1 MYQINQITVLGS
13 GIMGHGI
20 AQISAM
26 AGYNV
31 VLRDIEQAFLDKA
44 MDKIKWS
51 INKLVEKQKIN
62 QSEAEKIINRIHP
75 VVNLEQSLKGSNLVI
90 EAVPEDLNLKKRV
103 YGEIEKFATDDM
115 IFASNTSTLPISEIS
130 AFTTRP
136 GKFIGLHFFNPPQL
150 MPLVEI
156 IPGSKTEQQVTDLA
170 INLVNQVKKTP
181 ILCKKDVP
189 GFIVNRI
196 FIPLVHEAAYS
207 LDRSGAS
214 SMVEI
219 DSASK
224 YKMGLPMGIFELAD
238 YTGMDVIHKATFEMY
253 SRDKKVIFP
262 HPKIQQLYD
271 NKELGQKTGKG
282 FYQYQG
288 DNYERVQLTEE
299 AAEKFDPI
307 PLVSVAVN
315 NASWLI
321 SNGVCNRED
330 LEKALKLGMGL
341 KRELFTTAET
351 VGIDNIINTLET
363 LRSNYGTFYEP
374 DKYLL
379 SLQQK
384 NDISKDK

>member
-1 MYQINQITVLGS
+1 MAYKINQITVLGS

-31 VLRDIEQAFLDKA
+31 NLRDIEQSFLDKA
-44 MDKIKWS
+44 MEKIKWS
-51 INKLVEKQKIN
+51 INKLVEKQKITS
-62 QSEAEKIINRIHP
+62 SEAENILNRIHP
-75 VVNLEQSLKGSNLVI
+75 VVDLEQSLKSSNLVI
-90 EAVPEDLNLKKRV
+90 EAVPEDLNLKKKV
-103 YGEIEKFATDDM
+103 YEDLEKFATDDM

-130 AFTTRP
+130 SFTSRP
-136 GKFIGLHFFNPPQL
+136 DKFIGLHFFNPPQL

-156 IPGSKTEQQVTDLA
+156 IPGLKTEQQVTELA
-170 INLVNQVKKTP
+170 INLVKEVKKTP
-181 ILCKKDVP
+181 IVCKKDVP

-196 FIPLVHEAAYS
+196 FIPLVHEAAYC
-207 LDRSGAS
+207 LDRSNA
-214 SMVEI
+214 SMVEV

-224 YKMGLPMGIFELAD
+224 YKMALPMGIFELAD
-238 YTGMDVIHKATFEMY
+238 YTGMDVIHKATSEMY
-253 SRDKKVIFP
+253 LRDKKVIFP
-262 HPKIQQLYD
+262 HPKIQELYE

-299 AAEKFDPI
+299 AAEKFDPT
-307 PLVSVAVN
+307 PLVAVAVN

-321 SNGVCNRED
+321 SNEVCNKEE

-341 KRELFTTAET
+341 KKELFTTAEK
-351 VGIDNIINTLET
+351 VGIENIINTLKNLQTKNE
-363 LRSNYGTFYEP
+363 TFYEP

-379 SLQQK
+379 SLQR
-384 NDISKDK
+384 

>member
-1 MYQINQITVLGS
+1 MYKINQITVLGS

-31 VLRDIEQAFLDKA
+31 NLRDIEQAFLDKA

-51 INKLVEKQKIN
+51 VNKLVEKQKIN

-75 VVNLEQSLKGSNLVI
+75 IVDLEQSLKNSNLII

-103 YGEIEKFATDDM
+103 YEEIEKFATDDM

-130 AFTTRP
+130 AFTSRP
-136 GKFIGLHFFNPPQL
+136 DKFIGLHFFNPPQL

-170 INLVNQVKKTP
+170 INLVSEVKKTP

-196 FIPLVHEAAYS
+196 FIPLVHEAAYC
-207 LDRSGAS
+207 LDRSHV

-224 YKMGLPMGIFELAD
+224 YKMALPMGIFELAD
-238 YTGMDVIHKATFEMY
+238 YTGIDVIHKATSEMY

-307 PLVSVAVN
+307 PLVAVAVN

-321 SNGVCNRED
+321 SNGVCDREE

-341 KRELFTTAET
+341 KRELFTTAES
-351 VGIDNIINTLET
+351 VGIENIINTLKALQT
-363 LRSNYGTFYEP
+363 NYGETFYEP

-379 SLQQK
+379 SLQR
-384 NDISKDK
+384 

>member
-1 MYQINQITVLGS
+1 MYKINQITVLGS

-31 VLRDIEQAFLDKA
+31 NLRDIEQAFLDKA

-51 INKLVEKQKIN
+51 INKLVEKQKIT
-62 QSEAEKIINRIHP
+62 QSEAENIINRIHP
-75 VVNLEQSLKGSNLVI
+75 IVDLEQSLKNSNLII
-90 EAVPEDLNLKKRV
+90 EAVPEDLNLKKKV
-103 YGEIEKFATDDM
+103 YEEIEKFATDDM

-130 AFTTRP
+130 AFTSRP
-136 GKFIGLHFFNPPQL
+136 EKFIGLHFFNPPQL

-170 INLVNQVKKTP
+170 INLVSEVKKTP

-196 FIPLVHEAAYS
+196 FIPLVHEAAYC
-207 LDRSGAS
+207 LDRSHV
-214 SMVEI
+214 SMVEV

-224 YKMGLPMGIFELAD
+224 YKMALPMGIFELAD
-238 YTGMDVIHKATFEMY
+238 YTGIDVIHKATSEMY
-253 SRDKKVIFP
+253 LRDKKVIFP
-262 HPKIQQLYD
+262 HPKIQQLYEK
-271 NKELGQKTGKG
+271 KELGQKTGKG

-307 PLVSVAVN
+307 PLVAVAVN

-321 SNGVCNRED
+321 SNGVCDREE

-341 KRELFTTAET
+341 KRELFTTAES
-351 VGIDNIINTLET
+351 VGIDNIINTLKA
-363 LRSNYGTFYEP
+363 LQINNGTFYEP

-379 SLQQK
+379 SMPR
-384 NDISKDK
+384 

>member
-1 MYQINQITVLGS
+1 MYKINQITVLGS

-20 AQISAM
+20 AQITAM
-26 AGYNV
+26 AGYTV
-31 VLRDIEQAFLDKA
+31 ILRDIEQAFLDKA

-75 VVNLEQSLKGSNLVI
+75 IVDLEQSLKNSNLII

-103 YGEIEKFATDDM
+103 YEEIEKFATDDM

-130 AFTTRP
+130 AFTSRP
-136 GKFIGLHFFNPPQL
+136 DKFIGLHFFNPPQL

-156 IPGSKTEQQVTDLA
+156 IPGSKTEQQVTELA
-170 INLVNQVKKTP
+170 INLVKEVKKTP

-196 FIPLVHEAAYS
+196 FIPLVHEAAYC
-207 LDRSGAS
+207 LDRSHV
-214 SMVEI
+214 SMVEV

-224 YKMGLPMGIFELAD
+224 YKMALPMGIFELAD
-238 YTGMDVIHKATFEMY
+238 YTGIDVIHKATSEMY
-253 SRDKKVIFP
+253 ARDKKVIFP
-262 HPKIQQLYD
+262 HPKIQQLFE

-299 AAEKFDPI
+299 AAEKFDPL
-307 PLVSVAVN
+307 PLVAVAVN

-321 SNGVCNRED
+321 SNEVCNREE
-330 LEKALKLGMGL
+330 LENALKLGMGL
-341 KRELFTTAET
+341 KKELFTTAET
-351 VGIDNIINTLET
+351 VGIENIINTLKA
-363 LRSNYGTFYEP
+363 LQKNYGMFYEP

-379 SLQQK
+379 SLQK
-384 NDISKDK
+384 

>member
-1 MYQINQITVLGS
+1 MYKINQITVLGS

-31 VLRDIEQAFLDKA
+31 ILRDIEQAFLDKA

-51 INKLVEKQKIN
+51 INKLVEKQKIS

-75 VVNLEQSLKGSNLVI
+75 VVDLEQSLKNSNLII
-90 EAVPEDLNLKKRV
+90 EAVPEDLTLKKRV
-103 YGEIEKFATDDM
+103 YEEIEKFATDDM

-130 AFTTRP
+130 AFTSRP
-136 GKFIGLHFFNPPQL
+136 NKFIGLHFFNPPQL

-170 INLVNQVKKTP
+170 INLVKEVKKTP

-214 SMVEI
+214 MVEV

-224 YKMGLPMGIFELAD
+224 YKMALPMGIFELAD
-238 YTGMDVIHKATFEMY
+238 YTGMDVIHKATSEMY

-262 HPKIQQLYD
+262 HPKIQQLYE

-321 SNGVCNRED
+321 SNGVCNREE
-330 LEKALKLGMGL
+330 LEQALKLGMGL
-341 KRELFTTAET
+341 KRELFTTAES
-351 VGIDNIINTLET
+351 VGIQNIINTLKDLQT
-363 LRSNYGTFYEP
+363 KYGSFYEP
-374 DKYLL
+374 DPYLL
-379 SLQQK
+379 SLQK
-384 NDISKDK
+384 

>member
-1 MYQINQITVLGS
+1 MYKINQITVLGS

-31 VLRDIEQAFLDKA
+31 ILRDIEQAFLDKA

-51 INKLVEKQKIN
+51 INKLVEKQKIS

-75 VVNLEQSLKGSNLVI
+75 VVDLEQSLKNSNLII

-103 YGEIEKFATDDM
+103 YEEIEKVATDDM

-130 AFTTRP
+130 AFTSRP
-136 GKFIGLHFFNPPQL
+136 DKFIGLHFFNPPQL

-170 INLVNQVKKTP
+170 INLVKEVKKTP
-181 ILCKKDVP
+181 IVCKKDVP

-196 FIPLVHEAAYS
+196 FIPLVHEAAYC

-214 SMVEI
+214 MVEV

-224 YKMGLPMGIFELAD
+224 YKMALPMGIFELAD
-238 YTGMDVIHKATFEMY
+238 YTGMDVIHKATSEMY

-262 HPKIQQLYD
+262 HPKIQQLYE

-321 SNGVCNRED
+321 SNGVCNREE
-330 LEKALKLGMGL
+330 LEQALKLGMGL
-341 KRELFTTAET
+341 KRELFTTAES
-351 VGIDNIINTLET
+351 VGIQNIINTLKDLQT
-363 LRSNYGTFYEP
+363 KYGSFYEP
-374 DKYLL
+374 DPYLL
-379 SLQQK
+379 SLQK
-384 NDISKDK
+384 

>member
-1 MYQINQITVLGS
+1 MYKINQITVLGS

-31 VLRDIEQAFLDKA
+31 ILRDIEQAFLDKA

-51 INKLVEKQKIN
+51 INKLVEKQKIS

-75 VVNLEQSLKGSNLVI
+75 VVDLEQSLKNSNLII
-90 EAVPEDLNLKKRV
+90 EAVPEDLTLKKRV
-103 YGEIEKFATDDM
+103 YEEIEKVATDDM

-130 AFTTRP
+130 AFTSRP
-136 GKFIGLHFFNPPQL
+136 NKFIGLHFFNPPQL

-170 INLVNQVKKTP
+170 INLVKEVNKTP

-214 SMVEI
+214 MVEV

-224 YKMGLPMGIFELAD
+224 YKMALPMGIFELAD
-238 YTGMDVIHKATFEMY
+238 YTGMDVIHKATSEMY

-262 HPKIQQLYD
+262 HPKIQQLYE

-321 SNGVCNRED
+321 SNGVCNREE
-330 LEKALKLGMGL
+330 LEQALKLGMGL
-341 KRELFTTAET
+341 KKELFTTAES
-351 VGIDNIINTLET
+351 VGIKNIIDTLKDLQT
-363 LRSNYGTFYEP
+363 KYGSFYEP
-374 DKYLL
+374 DPYLL
-379 SLQQK
+379 SLQK
-384 NDISKDK
+384 

>member
-1 MYQINQITVLGS
+1 MYKINQITVLGS

-31 VLRDIEQAFLDKA
+31 ILRDIEQAFLDKA

-51 INKLVEKQKIN
+51 VNKLVEKQKIN
-62 QSEAEKIINRIHP
+62 QAEAEKIINRIHP
-75 VVNLEQSLKGSNLVI
+75 IVDLEQSLKNSNLII
-90 EAVPEDLNLKKRV
+90 EAVPEDLKLKKRV
-103 YGEIEKFATDDM
+103 YEEIEKFATDDM

-130 AFTTRP
+130 AFTSRP
-136 GKFIGLHFFNPPQL
+136 DKFIGLHFFNPPQL

-170 INLVNQVKKTP
+170 INLVKEVKKTP

-196 FIPLVHEAAYS
+196 FIPLVHEAAYC

-214 SMVEI
+214 MVEV

-224 YKMGLPMGIFELAD
+224 YKMALPMGILELAD
-238 YTGMDVIHKATFEMY
+238 YTGMDVIHKATSEMY

-321 SNGVCNRED
+321 SNGVCNREE
-330 LEKALKLGMGL
+330 LEQALKLGMGL

-351 VGIDNIINTLET
+351 TGIENIVNTLKT
-363 LRSNYGTFYEP
+363 LQTNYGSFYEP

-379 SLQQK
+379 SLK
-384 NDISKDK
+384 K

>member
-1 MYQINQITVLGS
+1 MYKINQITVLGS

-31 VLRDIEQAFLDKA
+31 ILRDIEQAFLDKA

-51 INKLVEKQKIN
+51 INKLVEKQKIS

-75 VVNLEQSLKGSNLVI
+75 VVELEQSLKNSNLII
-90 EAVPEDLNLKKRV
+90 EAVPEDLTLKKKV
-103 YGEIEKFATDDM
+103 YEEIEKFATDDM

-130 AFTTRP
+130 AFTSRP
-136 GKFIGLHFFNPPQL
+136 DKFIGLHFFNPPQL

-156 IPGSKTEQQVTDLA
+156 IPGAKTEQQVTDLA
-170 INLVNQVKKTP
+170 INLVKEVKKTP
-181 ILCKKDVP
+181 IVCKKDVP

-196 FIPLVHEAAYS
+196 FIPLVHEAAYC
-207 LDRSGAS
+207 LDRTGA
-214 SMVEI
+214 SMVEV

-224 YKMGLPMGIFELAD
+224 YKMALPMGIFELAD
-238 YTGMDVIHKATFEMY
+238 YTGMDVIHKATSEMY

-262 HPKIQQLYD
+262 HPKIQQLYE

-307 PLVSVAVN
+307 PLVSIAVN

-321 SNGVCNRED
+321 SNGVCNREE
-330 LEKALKLGMGL
+330 LEQALKLGMGL
-341 KRELFTTAET
+341 KRELFTTAES
-351 VGIDNIINTLET
+351 VGIQNIINTLKDLQT
-363 LRSNYGTFYEP
+363 KYGSFYEP
-374 DKYLL
+374 DPYLL
-379 SLQQK
+379 SLQK
-384 NDISKDK
+384 

>member
-1 MYQINQITVLGS
+1 MYKINQITVLGS

-31 VLRDIEQAFLDKA
+31 NLRDIEQAFLDKA

-51 INKLVEKQKIN
+51 INKLVEKQKIS

-75 VVNLEQSLKGSNLVI
+75 VVDLRQSLKNSNLII

-103 YGEIEKFATDDM
+103 YEEIEKVATDDM
-115 IFASNTSTLPISEIS
+115 IFASNTSTLPKSEIS
-130 AFTTRP
+130 AFTSRP
-136 GKFIGLHFFNPPQL
+136 DKFIGLHFFNPPQL

-170 INLVNQVKKTP
+170 INLVKEVKKTP
-181 ILCKKDVP
+181 IVCKKDVP

-196 FIPLVHEAAYS
+196 FIPLVHEAAYC

-214 SMVEI
+214 MVEV

-224 YKMGLPMGIFELAD
+224 YKMALPMGIFELAD
-238 YTGMDVIHKATFEMY
+238 YTGMDVIHKATSEMY

-262 HPKIQQLYD
+262 HPKIQQLYE

-307 PLVSVAVN
+307 PLISVAVN

-321 SNGVCNRED
+321 SNGVCNREE
-330 LEKALKLGMGL
+330 LEQALKLGMGL

-351 VGIDNIINTLET
+351 VGIKNIIDTLKDLQT
-363 LRSNYGTFYEP
+363 KYGSFYEP
-374 DKYLL
+374 DPYLL
-379 SLQQK
+379 S
-384 NDISKDK
+384 

>member
-1 MYQINQITVLGS
+1 MYKINQITVLGS

-31 VLRDIEQAFLDKA
+31 NLRDIEQSFLDKA

-51 INKLVEKQKIN
+51 INKLVEKQKITPL
-62 QSEAEKIINRIHP
+62 EADNIINRIHP
-75 VVNLEQSLKGSNLVI
+75 VVDLEQSLKSSNLVI
-90 EAVPEDLNLKKRV
+90 EAVPEDLNLKKKV
-103 YGEIEKFATDDM
+103 YEEIEKFATDDM

-136 GKFIGLHFFNPPQL
+136 DKFIGLHFFNPPQL

-156 IPGSKTEQQVTDLA
+156 IPGLKTEQEVTELA
-170 INLVNQVKKTP
+170 INLVNEVKKTP

-189 GFIVNRI
+189 GFIVNRV
-196 FIPLVHEAAYS
+196 FIPLVHEAAYC
-207 LDRSGAS
+207 LDRSHA
-214 SMVEI
+214 SMVEV

-238 YTGMDVIHKATFEMY
+238 YTGMDVIHKATTEMY
-253 SRDKKVIFP
+253 SRDKKVILP
-262 HPKIQQLYD
+262 HPKIQQLYE

-299 AAEKFDPI
+299 AAEKFNII
-307 PLVSVAVN
+307 PLVAVAVN

-321 SNGVCNRED
+321 SNEVCNREE

-341 KRELFTTAET
+341 KKELFTTAET
-351 VGIDNIINTLET
+351 GIGIENIISTLESLQT
-363 LRSNYGTFYEP
+363 NYGSFYEP

-379 SLQQK
+379 SLQR
-384 NDISKDK
+384 

>member
-1 MYQINQITVLGS
+1 MYKINQITVLGS

-31 VLRDIEQAFLDKA
+31 NLRDIEQSFLDKA

-51 INKLVEKQKIN
+51 INKLVEKQKITS
-62 QSEAEKIINRIHP
+62 SEAENIINRIHP
-75 VVNLEQSLKGSNLVI
+75 VVDLKQSLKSSNLVI
-90 EAVPEDLNLKKRV
+90 EAVPEDLNLKKKV
-103 YGEIEKFATDDM
+103 YEEIEKFATDDM

-130 AFTTRP
+130 AFTSRP
-136 GKFIGLHFFNPPQL
+136 DKFIGLHFFNPPQL

-156 IPGSKTEQQVTDLA
+156 IPGLKTEQQVTDLA
-170 INLVNQVKKTP
+170 INLVKEVNKTP

-196 FIPLVHEAAYS
+196 FIPLVHEAAYC
-207 LDRSGAS
+207 LDRSHV
-214 SMVEI
+214 SMVEV

-224 YKMGLPMGIFELAD
+224 YKMALPMGIFELAD
-238 YTGMDVIHKATFEMY
+238 YTGIDVIHKATSEMY
-253 SRDKKVIFP
+253 LRDKKVIFP
-262 HPKIQQLYD
+262 HPKIQQLYE

-307 PLVSVAVN
+307 SLISVAVN

-321 SNGVCNRED
+321 SNDVCNREE

-341 KRELFTTAET
+341 KKELFTTAET
-351 VGIDNIINTLET
+351 VGIENIIKTLKT
-363 LRSNYGTFYEP
+363 LQTKDGIFYEP

-379 SLQQK
+379 SLQK
-384 NDISKDK
+384 

>member
-1 MYQINQITVLGS
+1 MFKINQITVLGS

-20 AQISAM
+20 AQISSM

-31 VLRDIEQAFLDKA
+31 ILRDIEQSFLDKA

-51 INKLVEKQKIN
+51 VNKLVEKQKIN
-62 QSEAEKIINRIHP
+62 NSQAEQIINRIHP
-75 VVNLEQSLKGSNLVI
+75 VVDLEQSLKNSNMVI
-90 EAVPEDLNLKKRV
+90 EAVPEDLNLKKKV
-103 YGEIEKFATDDM
+103 YQEIEKFATDDM

-130 AFTTRP
+130 SFTTRP
-136 GKFIGLHFFNPPQL
+136 DKFIGLHFFNPPQL

-156 IPGSKTEQQVTDLA
+156 IPGSKTNQEVTDLA
-170 INLVNQVKKTP
+170 INFVQEVKKTP
-181 ILCKKDVP
+181 IVCKKDVA

-196 FIPLVHEAAYS
+196 FIPLVHEAVYC
-207 LDRSGAS
+207 LDRSDVT
-214 SMVEI
+214 MVEV

-224 YKMGLPMGIFELAD
+224 YKMALPMGIFELAD
-238 YTGMDVIHKATFEMY
+238 YTGLDVIHKATFEMY

-262 HPKIQQLYD
+262 HPRIQKLYE

-288 DNYERVQLTEE
+288 ENYERVQLTEE
-299 AAEKFDPI
+299 AATKFDPI

-321 SNGVCNRED
+321 SNGVCNREE
-330 LEKALKLGMGL
+330 LEQALKLGMGL
-341 KRELFTTAET
+341 KKELFNTAESI
-351 VGIDNIINTLET
+351 GIENIINTLKN
-363 LRSNYGTFYEP
+363 LQSKYGGEFYEP

-384 NDISKDK
+384 

>member
-1 MYQINQITVLGS
+1 MYKINQITVLGS

-31 VLRDIEQAFLDKA
+31 NLRDIEQAFLDKA

-51 INKLVEKQKIN
+51 INKLVEKQKIS

-75 VVNLEQSLKGSNLVI
+75 VVDLEQSLKNSNLII

-103 YGEIEKFATDDM
+103 YEEIEKVATDDM

-130 AFTTRP
+130 AFTSRP
-136 GKFIGLHFFNPPQL
+136 DKFIGLHFFNPPQL

-170 INLVNQVKKTP
+170 INLVKEVKKTP
-181 ILCKKDVP
+181 IVCKKDVP

-196 FIPLVHEAAYS
+196 FIPLVHEAAYC

-214 SMVEI
+214 MVEV

-224 YKMGLPMGIFELAD
+224 YKMALPMGIFELAD
-238 YTGMDVIHKATFEMY
+238 YTGIDVIHKATSEMY

-262 HPKIQQLYD
+262 HPKIQQLYE

-288 DNYERVQLTEE
+288 DNYERIQLTEE
-299 AAEKFDPI
+299 AAEKFDPT

-321 SNGVCNRED
+321 SNGVCNREE
-330 LEKALKLGMGL
+330 LEQALKLGMGL

-351 VGIDNIINTLET
+351 VGIKNIIDTLKDLQT
-363 LRSNYGTFYEP
+363 KYGSFYEP
-374 DKYLL
+374 DSYLL
-379 SLQQK
+379 SLQK
-384 NDISKDK
+384 